1 VGKGNAI
8 FETAAFVI
16 LASILIHGATDT
28 LGANWIE
35 RRMRDSERPAE
46 EADPGLAAGSGA
58 MP

>member
-1 VGKGNAI
+1 M
-8 FETAAFVI
+8 I

-28 LGANWIE
+28 LGAKWIE
-35 RRMRDSERPAE
+35 RRIQASDRLAE